1 LAPSVG
7 IYGYNNVKSGGP
19 TSISQRNPQQ
29 FHGWNRTKY
38 IITSSIVVI
47 VVVVVVFLF
56 FFNYNKTKKKLK
68 VQLQISSTSTTCL
81 KKAMSILSCPLLNQW
96 KHTLIF
102 DPHVGVLEPPSHDL
116 SQFLHLPSKTAKG
129 ALFFFTS

>member
-1 LAPSVG
+1 LAPSIG

-56 FFNYNKTKKKLK
+56 FLITTKQKR
-68 VQLQISSTSTTCL
+68 
-81 KKAMSILSCPLLNQW
+81 N
-96 KHTLIF
+96 
-102 DPHVGVLEPPSHDL
+102 
-116 SQFLHLPSKTAKG
+116 
-129 ALFFFTS
+129 